1 MAVDQNTYALSMQ
14 ITLQDQVT
22 EATRKIWNDMSNIE
36 TKASKLNADM
46 NKFGTTTEQAST
58 KITDGFKKASVMMK
72 AFFGDQAAKAQ
83 LATKN
88 IAEIEADVAR
98 MSNREQQS
106 LRVEKLRARIDVEKK
121 KGLVAFEKI
130 LGRVWKGEKLS
141 HKELK
146 NFRPKEIEHYEKVQ
160 KAKLLEQQ
168 LDKTA
173 KTTDEKGL
181 QRKADLE
188 AIVGSIGD
196 AFKRTFGNIAAAA
209 TAGGLFDRVVL
220 ASGKRAEEF
229 HTINYRNVGTMNDL
243 NEEMLKLGK
252 TGTITTEEWVA
263 STKALRELGAS
274 REEIDGLRESVSK
287 YSRISGADVKTTAKY
302 STVLNRTTKDRQ
314 FAAKQISVMSHYQK
328 EAGFTG
334 EEMNA
339 IMEQTTKDALFMG
352 STGSQGISDYNN
364 ALLRGAAAA
373 KSLGRPIH
381 EATDLIKAMQ
391 DPLSTV
397 AVLGPESLDWDFKKR
412 SNELAKWAKDAE
424 KELSGLSGEAAF
436 LKRKQIQAMLS
447 AGGIAVDYGDIEAKL
462 KIMQGQIDKD
472 PLQAKLE
479 MPAKDPIGEL
489 NKQIDD
495 AQGAERKRQLV
506 ESRTLAE
513 LEEKFKFVRESY
525 EKLLD
530 LFLGSP
536 IAQSIAVWG
545 TALMG
550 VGGVFAS
557 AYRLIR
563 GGLGDLISDLG
574 SVAKWSIRSFGTMIE
589 WAGSGASAL
598 AGWAGKAG
606 AAIASWASTAGTAI
620 STWAATAT
628 PTFAAWASAAT
639 ASVTSFFGATAIAT
653 TGLGLLGQAAA
664 VVGAAFVGWKIGS
677 AIEKTLDFSGAVDR
691 AARGQATWGDVIK
704 NAINPVGLLSVG
716 LSKLMQWYDKVADAE
731 GRAAAATRAHLKDAV
746 VEQKLALQTQFA
758 DASKRNDRAAMES
771 INKQLDDVREAEQ
784 KSYEETAAYKAIV
797 EQSRLAQ
804 QKDASQKASEDMA
817 KTAVDAHA
825 TAADKQVAIAQ
836 NASETIAENQSAAM
850 KNSIDKLNADLK
862 TQTDAMKNTAV
873 PGALEDMHNAHR
885 TMNNDIAEGQKQVK
899 TAIDATKKMA
909 DPLKAGLEDT
919 TKVAQAAITAGKE
932 LQNSVKPPQAAQ
944 AAQAEKKVSKLD
956 EETSQKKRDRET
968 DIALRQMAA
977 QTNQIYDNANRG
989 FESVNKNLLQN
1000 SKETE
1005 PKLPQDNKPL
1015 APETKALD
1023 KMNDAAKSMADQAKL
1038 GQEMRAE
1045 TVATPQPPARPDEI
1059 VTVKMDNQTARDEKG
1074 VEADRFKA
1082 MLNVAY
1088 DQVAGLKEIL
1098 AKISGKEVA
1107 EIKDLVKQY
1116 LPEIAQ
1122 EADSGL
1128 ASTVNQWMY

>member
-14 ITLQDQVT
+14 ITLQDQAT

-46 NKFGTTTEQAST
+46 NKFGNTTEQAST
-58 KITDGFKKASVMMK
+58 KITEGFKKASVMMRS
-72 AFFGDQAAKAQ
+72 FFGDQSAKAQ
-83 LATKN
+83 LAVKS

-106 LRVEKLRARIDVEKK
+106 LRIEKLRARIDVEKK

-181 QRKADLE
+181 QRKVDLE
-188 AIVGSIGD
+188 NVIGSIGD
-196 AFKRTFGNIAAAA
+196 AFKRTFGNIAAAT

-229 HTINYRNVGTMNDL
+229 HTINYRNIGTMNDL
-243 NEEMLKLGK
+243 NEEMLKLSESG
-252 TGTITTEEWVA
+252 GLTTEEWVA

-287 YSRISGADVKTTAKY
+287 YSRISGADVKTTSKY

-314 FAAKQISVMSHYQK
+314 FAAKQISVMSHFQK
-328 EAGFTG
+328 EAGLTG
-334 EEMNA
+334 EEMNS

-352 STGSQGISDYNN
+352 TTGSQGIQDYNN
-364 ALLRGAAAA
+364 ALLKGSAAA

-397 AVLGPESLDWDFKKR
+397 AVLGPESLNWDFKKR
-412 SNELAKWAKDAE
+412 STELAKWAKDAE
-424 KELSGLSGEAAF
+424 KEL
-436 LKRKQIQAMLS
+436 KRVADSPYDMTIAIKKMQAQLA
-447 AGGIAVDYGDIEAKL
+447 AGGISVDYADIPAKL
-462 KIMQGQIDKD
+462 KMMQGQLDD
-472 PLQAKLE
+472 NPLVPKIE
-479 MPAKDPIGEL
+479 MPAKDPMAEL

-506 ESRTLAE
+506 ESQTLAE
-513 LEEKFKFVRESY
+513 LEKKFKFVRESY

-530 LFLGSP
+530 MFLSSP

-545 TALMG
+545 VALAG

-563 GGLGDLISDLG
+563 GGLVDLIGDLG
-574 SVAKWSIRSFGTMIE
+574 SVAKWSIRSFGTVVD
-589 WAGSGASAL
+589 WAGS
-598 AGWAGKAG
+598 AGS
-606 AAIASWASTAGTAI
+606 AIAAWARTSATTI

-628 PTFAAWASAAT
+628 PTFAAWAASAT

-653 TGLGLLGQAAA
+653 TGLGLLGQGAA
-664 VVGAAFVGWKIGS
+664 VAGAAFAGWKIGS
-677 AIEKTLDFSGAVDR
+677 WIEKTLDLSGAVDR
-691 AARGQATWGDVIK
+691 AARGQATWGDTIK
-704 NAINPVGLLSVG
+704 NALNPIGALSVG
-716 LSKLMQWYDKVADAE
+716 LSKLMQWYDKTADAE
-731 GRAAAATRAHLKDAV
+731 GRAAAATRAHLKDAI

-758 DASKRNDRAAMES
+758 EASKRNDRAAMES
-771 INKQLDDVREAEQ
+771 INKQLDDIRETEQ
-784 KSYEETAAYKAIV
+784 KSYEDSAAYKAIV
-797 EQSRLAQ
+797 EKASLSQS
-804 QKDASQKASEDMA
+804 KDAAQKTAEDMA
-817 KTAVDAHA
+817 KTAVDTHA
-825 TAADKQVAIAQ
+825 AAADKQVAIAQ
-836 NASETIAENQSAAM
+836 DASKAIAENQSETSKATI
-850 KNSIDKLNADLK
+850 NNLNADLK
-862 TQTDAMKNTAV
+862 TTTDAMKNTAV
-873 PGALEDMHNAHR
+873 PGALDDVNKSVKV
-885 TMNNDIAEGQKQVK
+885 MNDNIATGQKQIKESVD
-899 TAIDATKKMA
+899 TLKKMA
-909 DPLKAGLEDT
+909 DPIKTDFQEATKA
-919 TKVAQAAITAGKE
+919 TKAAVSAGKE

-944 AAQAEKKVSKLD
+944 AVQAEKKTPKVD
-956 EETSQKKRDRET
+956 EETSQQKQDRET
-968 DIALRQMAA
+968 DKAIQAMAA
-977 QTNQIYDNANRG
+977 QANRIHDNANRG
-989 FESVNKNLLQN
+989 FESVNKNLLKN

-1005 PKLPQDNKPL
+1005 PKLPQDKKPL
-1015 APETKALD
+1015 APETKSLD

-1045 TVATPQPPARPDEI
+1045 AVATPQPPARPDEI

-1128 ASTVNQWMY
+1128 ASTANQWMY